1 MSFVYPVFLYA
12 LAVLIIPILIHLF
25 NFRRFRKLYFSNIR
39 FLKDVELETRTQSR
53 LKHLLVLTSRLL
65 ALAFLVIA
73 FAQPYIPAGNQQ
85 GAVGPKQ
92 VSIYIDNS
100 FSMELTG
107 ETGDLLQ
114 EARSKA
120 SELIKSYGPG
130 DRFRIITNDLK
141 ASGQQFVTATEAI
154 EQIDQVDVSSSSQML
169 SDMALR
175 MNDALSS
182 NEGEN
187 KVAYVLGDFQESTND
202 LESTPFDTTI
212 QYHLLQ
218 IPSQIT
224 NNLSI
229 DSCWFES
236 PIRLAG
242 RSEELN
248 VVVTNHNEEPVE
260 NVPLT
265 LFINEQQAVP
275 STVSLGPNESQTVS
289 LKYTNHVKGFVKGML
304 EIQDH
309 PVGFDDKFYFSY
321 EINPVR
327 KVLVLSGE
335 QSEQNPIKSLFGED
349 EDFVLTMQ
357 QAAQA
362 DVSTFKQNSV
372 ICLYHVKKVSSGL
385 VAQLNAFCE
394 SGGSVMVIPHTDADI
409 DSYNELLAALDLGQM
424 SKPDTGTSRVNLI
437 NYDHYL
443 FDNVFESK
451 PENLDLPIANKYYP
465 ISVKQYKLGDHVMTM
480 QNGYPFVLQSKV
492 GRGNSYAL
500 AVSLD
505 ETYSNFQN
513 HAIIV
518 PTLYNVALYSIPEEP
533 YYHII
538 GSKSVIEL
546 QGQQQQD
553 EIYHIRSGELDFIP
567 QIQLLKNTTRIFP
580 GSSVAKDGYYDLLN
594 NELQKTHQLAFNYN
608 RSESQLI
615 PHNNEALESFIERS
629 GKNNIKLIEPEI
641 KNLAGFVQDEAS
653 GRKYWR
659 LCLIICL
666 AFLALETLLIKLWK
680 T

>member
-1 MSFVYPVFLYA
+1 MSFVYPVFLFA

-53 LKHLLVLTSRLL
+53 LKHLLILASRLL
-65 ALAFLVIA
+65 ALAFLVFA
-73 FAQPYIPAGNQQ
+73 FAQPYIPEGTQQ
-85 GAVGPKQ
+85 GVVGPKN

-141 ASGQQFVTATEAI
+141 ATGQQFVTATEAI
-154 EQIDQVDVSSSSQML
+154 EKVDQIDVSASTQML
-169 SDMALR
+169 SDMTLR
-175 MNDALSS
+175 VNDALNN
-182 NEGEN
+182 NEGRN
-187 KVAYVLGDFQESTND
+187 KVAYMLGDFQESTND
-202 LESTPFDTTI
+202 LEATPFDTSI

-218 IPSQIT
+218 VPSQAT

-242 RSEELN
+242 RAEELN

-260 NVPLT
+260 NIPLT
-265 LFINEQQAVP
+265 LYINEQQAVP
-275 STVSLGPNESQTVS
+275 STVSIGANESQTIT
-289 LKYTNHVKGFVKGML
+289 LKYTNHTNGFVKGKL

-327 KVLVLSGE
+327 NLLILSGE
-335 QSEQNPIKSLFGED
+335 QSEQNPLRSLFGAD
-349 EDFVLTMQ
+349 EDFVLTTQ
-357 QAAQA
+357 LAAQA
-362 DVSTFKQNSV
+362 DVSTFKKHSV

-385 VAQLNAFCE
+385 VDQLNAFCE
-394 SGGSVMVIPHTDADI
+394 AGGSVVVIPHIDADI
-409 DSYNELLAALDLGQM
+409 DSYNELMAALDLGQI
-424 SKPDTGTSRVNLI
+424 SKPDTGASRVNLI

-451 PENLDLPIANKYYP
+451 PENLDLPTASKYYP
-465 ISVKQYKLGDHVMTM
+465 ISVKQSQLGDHVMTM
-480 QNGYPFVLQSKV
+480 QNGYPFVIQSKV

-500 AVSLD
+500 AVALD
-505 ETYSNFQN
+505 ESYSNFQN

-538 GSKSVIEL
+538 GAKSIIEL
-546 QGQQQQD
+546 QGQGQQD

-567 QIQLLKNTTRIFP
+567 QVQLLKNTTRIFP
-580 GSSVAKDGYYDLLN
+580 GSAVTRDGYYDLLN
-594 NELQKTHQLAFNYN
+594 SELQKTRLLAFNYN
-608 RSESQLI
+608 RSESELNA
-615 PHNNEALESFIERS
+615 HSNEALEGFIERS
-629 GKNNIKLIEPEI
+629 GKDNIKLIEPEI